1 MTVSTYFT
9 KLKGLWDELDTYRAL
24 STCNQMKAHDEQREE
39 DRLRQF
45 LMGLHDTYNIV
56 IQRTD
61 ANLKN
66 GIWVSNNTGGQGN
79 RHNTSQ
85 QRQRGSQGN
94 AFNSFHVANTTD
106 SSQST
111 HGVHSQDT
119 NSSPGLSTYQL
130 QQLAHAL
137 STMTQNQKS
146 PGNSDAYANA
156 AGLSL
161 FQNASINS
169 VFTKPWILDSGAT
182 DHITSDPT
190 LFTQTNSSSIPS
202 VNLPT
207 GSSASINSIGTIPV
221 ISNITLDNVLCV
233 PSFRL
238 NLMSVSKLTND
249 LNCFVILFPSFC
261 ALQDLAMGKMIG
273 SGKQRGG
280 LYFMSPIQQA
290 PVSHQVSQ
298 PSNLWHMRLGHPS
311 PFRLKLIAPLL
322 PSHNI
327 HFDNNCVVCPM
338 AKQTRLPFPSSTIST
353 RAPFDLL
360 HCDIWGPHKV
370 PTHSG
375 AHFFLTI
382 VDDFTSCDVK
392 FSETIFPFTSAAHPT
407 STLPYI
413 SPDFM
418 DNWQSSPSLPTNIPS
433 SLPQPTEPTTI
444 QESASSIQSPLA
456 EPTAAEDISPNP
468 TQPLT
473 SSPSA
478 QSAEPISTSPD
489 SIIPSSPPLRQ
500 SLRPKQPPAWHRDY
514 ILSAQVNPPSTVP
527 SSTPGTS
534 FTAILIYVDDILLA
548 RNDLQEIERLKKF
561 LLKCFRIKDLGDL
574 KYFLGIEFSRSKKGI
589 FMSQRKY
596 ALDILQDS
604 GLLGVRPDKFPME
617 QNLKLTSTDGILLS
631 DPTKYRRLIGRLIY
645 LSVTRP
651 DIVYSVQTLSQ
662 FMHEPRKPHWN
673 AAIRILKYIKGNPGQ
688 GLLFPYTNNL
698 ALKAFCDSDWGGC
711 RTTRRSVTGY
721 CIFLGNSIV
730 SWKSKKQANVSRSSA
745 EAEYRVM
752 ANTCL
757 ELTWLRYILQD
768 LRVPQVAPTRLFCY
782 NQAALHIAANPV
794 FHERT
799 KHIEIDCHIV
809 REKLQAEMIKPSYVP
824 TRFQLADVFTKALG
838 KDQFETL
845 RNKLGLHDI
854 HSPT

>member
-1 MTVSTYFT
+1 MIHALTAKNKIGFINGSIEQPSEKDQPTEYALWNQCNSMILSWLTHSVEPDLAKGVIHAKTAYQVWEDFKDQFSQKNALAIYQIQKSLASFSQGTMTVSTYFT

-24 STCNQMKAHDEQREE
+24 PTCNQMKAHDEQREE
-39 DRLRQF
+39 DRLMQF

-56 IQRTD
+56 R
-61 ANLKN
+61 
-66 GIWVSNNTGGQGN
+66 GQGN

-119 NSSPGLSTYQL
+119 KSSPGLSTDQL

-137 STMTQNQKS
+137 SMMTQNQKS

-156 AGLSL
+156 AGLGYGEDD
-161 FQNASINS
+161 
-169 VFTKPWILDSGAT
+169 W
-182 DHITSDPT
+182 
-190 LFTQTNSSSIPS
+190 
-202 VNLPT
+202 
-207 GSSASINSIGTIPV
+207 
-221 ISNITLDNVLCV
+221 
-233 PSFRL
+233 
-238 NLMSVSKLTND
+238 
-249 LNCFVILFPSFC
+249 
-261 ALQDLAMGKMIG
+261 
-273 SGKQRGG
+273 
-280 LYFMSPIQQA
+280 
-290 PVSHQVSQ
+290 
-298 PSNLWHMRLGHPS
+298 LG
-311 PFRLKLIAPLL
+311 R
-322 PSHNI
+322 
-327 HFDNNCVVCPM
+327 
-338 AKQTRLPFPSSTIST
+338 
-353 RAPFDLL
+353 
-360 HCDIWGPHKV
+360 
-370 PTHSG
+370 
-375 AHFFLTI
+375 
-382 VDDFTSCDVK
+382 DVK
-392 FSETIFPFTSAAHPT
+392 FSETIFPFMSAAHPT

-418 DNWQSSPSLPTNIPS
+418 DNWQSSPSLPINIPS
-433 SLPQPTEPTTI
+433 SQPQPTDPTTI

-456 EPTAAEDISPNP
+456 EPMAPEDISPNP

-473 SSPSA
+473 SSPPA

-489 SIIPSSPPLRQ
+489 SIIPSSPPPRQ
-500 SLRPKQPPAWHRDY
+500 SLRPKQPPTWHRDY

-527 SSTPGTS
+527 SSTP
-534 FTAILIYVDDILLA
+534 
-548 RNDLQEIERLKKF
+548 
-561 LLKCFRIKDLGDL
+561 
-574 KYFLGIEFSRSKKGI
+574 
-589 FMSQRKY
+589 
-596 ALDILQDS
+596 
-604 GLLGVRPDKFPME
+604 
-617 QNLKLTSTDGILLS
+617 
-631 DPTKYRRLIGRLIY
+631 
-645 LSVTRP
+645 
-651 DIVYSVQTLSQ
+651 
-662 FMHEPRKPHWN
+662 
-673 AAIRILKYIKGNPGQ
+673 
-688 GLLFPYTNNL
+688 
-698 ALKAFCDSDWGGC
+698 DWGGC

-721 CIFLGNSIV
+721 CIFLGNSLV

-745 EAEYRVM
+745 EAEYRAM

-768 LRVPQVAPTRLFCY
+768 LRVPQVAPTRLFCD

-809 REKLQAEMIKPSYVP
+809 REKLQAGMIKPSYVP

>member
-1 MTVSTYFT
+1 MIHALTAKNKIGFINGSIEKPSEKDQPTEYALWNQCNSMILSWLTHSVEPDLAKGVIHAKTAYQVWEDFKDQFSQKNAPAIYQIQKSLASFSQGTMSVSTYFT

-24 STCNQMKAHDEQREE
+24 PTCNQMKAHDEQREE
-39 DRLRQF
+39 DRLMQF
-45 LMGLHDTYNIV
+45 LMGLHDTYNV
-56 IQRTD
+56 VR
-61 ANLKN
+61 
-66 GIWVSNNTGGQGN
+66 GQGN

-85 QRQRGSQGN
+85 QRQRGFQGN
-94 AFNSFHVANTTD
+94 AFHVANTTD

-119 NSSPGLSTYQL
+119 NSSPGLSTDQL

-137 STMTQNQKS
+137 SMMTQNHKS

-156 AGLSL
+156 A
-161 FQNASINS
+161 
-169 VFTKPWILDSGAT
+169 AT
-182 DHITSDPT
+182 
-190 LFTQTNSSSIPS
+190 
-202 VNLPT
+202 
-207 GSSASINSIGTIPV
+207 
-221 ISNITLDNVLCV
+221 
-233 PSFRL
+233 
-238 NLMSVSKLTND
+238 
-249 LNCFVILFPSFC
+249 
-261 ALQDLAMGKMIG
+261 
-273 SGKQRGG
+273 
-280 LYFMSPIQQA
+280 
-290 PVSHQVSQ
+290 
-298 PSNLWHMRLGHPS
+298 
-311 PFRLKLIAPLL
+311 
-322 PSHNI
+322 
-327 HFDNNCVVCPM
+327 
-338 AKQTRLPFPSSTIST
+338 
-353 RAPFDLL
+353 
-360 HCDIWGPHKV
+360 
-370 PTHSG
+370 
-375 AHFFLTI
+375 
-382 VDDFTSCDVK
+382 
-392 FSETIFPFTSAAHPT
+392 HPT

-418 DNWQSSPSLPTNIPS
+418 ENWQSSPSLPTNIPS
-433 SLPQPTEPTTI
+433 SQLQPTEPTTI
-444 QESASSIQSPLA
+444 QESISSIQSPLA

-468 TQPLT
+468 IQPLT
-473 SSPSA
+473 SSPPA
-478 QSAEPISTSPD
+478 QSTELISTSSD
-489 SIIPSSPPLRQ
+489 SIIPSSLAPRQ

-514 ILSAQVNPPSTVP
+514 ILSAQVNHPSTVP

-534 FTAILIYVDDILLA
+534 FTAILIYVDDILLTG
-548 RNDLQEIERLKKF
+548 NDLQEIERLKKF
-561 LLKCFRIKDLGDL
+561 LLKRFRIKDLGDL

-604 GLLGVRPDKFPME
+604 GLLGVRPDKIPME
-617 QNLKLTSTDGILLS
+617 HNLKLTPTDGILLS
-631 DPTKYRRLIGRLIY
+631 DQTKYRRLVGRLIY
-645 LSVTRP
+645 LTVTRP
-651 DIVYSVQTLSQ
+651 DIVYYVRTLSQ
-662 FMHEPRKPHWN
+662 FMHGPRKPHWD

-688 GLLFPYTNNL
+688 GLLFPSTNNL
-698 ALKAFCDSDWGGC
+698 ALKAFCDSDWGGY

-721 CIFLGNSIV
+721 CIFRGNSLV

-745 EAEYRVM
+745 EAEYRAM

-768 LRVPQVAPTRLFCY
+768 LRVPQVAPTQLFCD

-809 REKLQAEMIKPSYVP
+809 REKLQAGMIKPSYVP

>member
-1 MTVSTYFT
+1 MIHALTAKNKIGFINGSIEQPSEKDQPTEYALWNQCNSMILSWLTHSVEPDLAKGVIHAKTAYQVWEDFKDQFSQKNAPAIYQIQKSLASFSQGTMTISTYFT
-9 KLKGLWDELDTYRAL
+9 KLKGLWDELDTYRTL
-24 STCNQMKAHDEQREE
+24 PTCNQMKAHDEQREE
-39 DRLRQF
+39 DRLMQF

-56 IQRTD
+56 CTNILMMSPLPNVRQAYSLVIQEETQRQMIPESIENFSIAAAIQRRGNKFSNKSKDKHCEHCNREGHTIESCRTLKFHCKYCD
-61 ANLKN
+61 RKGHTEDRCKFKN
-66 GIWVSNNTGGQGN
+66 GMWVSNNTGGQGN

-85 QRQRGSQGN
+85 QRQCGSQGN

-119 NSSPGLSTYQL
+119 NSSPGLSTDQL

-137 STMTQNQKS
+137 SMMTQNHKS

-161 FQNASINS
+161 FQNASINY

-207 GSSASINSIGTIPV
+207 GSSASINSIGTIPFN
-221 ISNITLDNVLCV
+221 SNITLDNVLCV

-238 NLMSVSKLTND
+238 NLMSVSKPTND
-249 LNCFVILFPSFC
+249 LNCCAILFPSFC
-261 ALQDLAMGKMIG
+261 ALQDLATGKMIG
-273 SGKQRGG
+273 SG
-280 LYFMSPIQQA
+280 
-290 PVSHQVSQ
+290 
-298 PSNLWHMRLGHPS
+298 
-311 PFRLKLIAPLL
+311 
-322 PSHNI
+322 
-327 HFDNNCVVCPM
+327 
-338 AKQTRLPFPSSTIST
+338 
-353 RAPFDLL
+353 
-360 HCDIWGPHKV
+360 
-370 PTHSG
+370 
-375 AHFFLTI
+375 
-382 VDDFTSCDVK
+382 
-392 FSETIFPFTSAAHPT
+392 
-407 STLPYI
+407 
-413 SPDFM
+413 
-418 DNWQSSPSLPTNIPS
+418 
-433 SLPQPTEPTTI
+433 
-444 QESASSIQSPLA
+444 
-456 EPTAAEDISPNP
+456 
-468 TQPLT
+468 
-473 SSPSA
+473 
-478 QSAEPISTSPD
+478 
-489 SIIPSSPPLRQ
+489 
-500 SLRPKQPPAWHRDY
+500 
-514 ILSAQVNPPSTVP
+514 
-527 SSTPGTS
+527 TS
-534 FTAILIYVDDILLA
+534 FTAIFIYVDDILLTG
-548 RNDLQEIERLKKF
+548 NDLQEIERLKKF
-561 LLKCFRIKDLGDL
+561 LLKRFRIKDLGDL

-604 GLLGVRPDKFPME
+604 GLLGVRPDKFPIE
-617 QNLKLTSTDGILLS
+617 QNLKLTPTDGILLS
-631 DPTKYRRLIGRLIY
+631 DPTKYRRLVGRLIY
-645 LSVTRP
+645 LTVTRP
-651 DIVYSVQTLSQ
+651 DIVYSVRILSQ

-688 GLLFPYTNNL
+688 GLLFPSTNNL

-721 CIFLGNSIV
+721 CIFLGNSLV

-745 EAEYRVM
+745 EAEYRAM

-768 LRVPQVAPTRLFCY
+768 LRVPQVAPTRLFCD

-799 KHIEIDCHIV
+799 KHIEIECHIV
-809 REKLQAEMIKPSYVP
+809 REKLQAGMIKPSYMP